1 MQKVGKGPKGFIVVL
16 PGGII
21 EIPQDSYLSWL
32 TLFYLMPRVLVEK
45 WPPALEIP
53 RRPFE
58 ALRSQKCLDSIKQ
71 DKFAELIWD
80 CWSWSAWQFFQVKD
94 SRGNYRDIPGS
105 RDQYSGHFPLW
116 KLSYDI
122 LRYFRHKI
130 EHEYISFQALYI
142 ALPEDEMPWFAYQQF
157 CNLVGNMTDLV
168 VKEQNMQ
175 PTIDAIWENRTI
187 EDYEAKNSTVRN
199 DFLRHW
205 NHGPSGKTVSYE
217 GMVEEG
223 GDIMDVD
230 DPRADFENKVLSEGK
245 VKAFKSRLTEKDSE
259 ILRLR
264 MEGHTEQEIADAVGI
279 KTASAV
285 HKRIAKLA
293 EAYDDFVTKEYQ
305 NNLG

>member
-32 TLFYLMPRVLVEK
+32 TLFYLLPRVFVEK

-71 DKFAELIWD
+71 DKFAELVWD

-94 SRGNYRDIPGS
+94 SRGNYREIPGS
-105 RDQYSGHFPLW
+105 RAQYSGHFPLW
-116 KLSYDI
+116 RLSYTI
-122 LRYFRHKI
+122 LLYFRREI
-130 EHEYISFQALYI
+130 ERNHTSFQELYTMQPDREMEW
-142 ALPEDEMPWFAYQQF
+142 LSYEDFGE
-157 CNLVGNMTDLV
+157 LVGILTNMV
-168 VKEQNMQ
+168 IEQENWQ
-175 PTIDAIWENRTI
+175 PMIDSIWENRTI
-187 EDYEAKNSTVRN
+187 EDYEARNSTVRN
-199 DFLRHW
+199 DFLRQW
-205 NHGPSGKTVSYE
+205 NHGPSNKSVSFE
-217 GMVEEG
+217 EMVEEG
-223 GDIMDVD
+223 GDIMEVA

-245 VKAFKSRLTEKDSE
+245 VEAFRSRLTEKDCE

-264 MEGHTEQEIADAVGI
+264 MEGRTEQEIADAVGF

-293 EAYDDFVTKEYQ
+293 EAYDDFITKEYQ
-305 NNLG
+305 SSLE

>member
-1 MQKVGKGPKGFIVVL
+1 MHIVDQPSKVKDRIKLCSLQKV
-16 PGGII
+16 
-21 EIPQDSYLSWL
+21 
-32 TLFYLMPRVLVEK
+32 RNN
-45 WPPALEIP
+45 
-53 RRPFE
+53 E
-58 ALRSQKCLDSIKQ
+58 AHG
-71 DKFAELIWD
+71 E
-80 CWSWSAWQFFQVKD
+80 
-94 SRGNYRDIPGS
+94 SREPERI
-105 RDQYSGHFPLW
+105 L
-116 KLSYDI
+116 LSYAAASSA
-122 LRYFRHKI
+122 
-130 EHEYISFQALYI
+130 ISFQALYT

-223 GDIMDVD
+223 GDIMDVA

-305 NNLG
+305 NRLG

>member
-16 PGGII
+16 PGDII

-32 TLFYLMPRVLVEK
+32 TMFYLLPQVFVEK

-58 ALRSQKCLDSIKQ
+58 ALRSQKCLDIIKQ
-71 DKFAELIWD
+71 DKFAELVWD
-80 CWSWSAWQFFQVKD
+80 CWSWSAWQYFQVKD
-94 SRGNYRDIPGS
+94 RRGNYREIPGS
-105 RDQYSGHFPLW
+105 RAQYSGHFPLW
-116 KLSYDI
+116 RLSYTI
-122 LRYFRHKI
+122 LLYFRREI
-130 EHEYISFQALYI
+130 ERNHTSFQELYTMQPDREMEW
-142 ALPEDEMPWFAYQQF
+142 LSYEDFGE
-157 CNLVGNMTDLV
+157 LVGILTSMVIDQENW
-168 VKEQNMQ
+168 Q
-175 PTIDAIWENRTI
+175 PMIDSIWENRTI

-199 DFLRHW
+199 DFLRQW

-217 GMVEEG
+217 GMVEED
-223 GDIMDVD
+223 GDIMEVA

-245 VKAFKSRLTEKDSE
+245 VEAFKSRLSEKDCE

-264 MEGHTEQEIADAVGI
+264 MGGHTEQEIADTVGF

-293 EAYDDFVTKEYQ
+293 GAYDEFVTKEYQ
-305 NNLG
+305 SSLE